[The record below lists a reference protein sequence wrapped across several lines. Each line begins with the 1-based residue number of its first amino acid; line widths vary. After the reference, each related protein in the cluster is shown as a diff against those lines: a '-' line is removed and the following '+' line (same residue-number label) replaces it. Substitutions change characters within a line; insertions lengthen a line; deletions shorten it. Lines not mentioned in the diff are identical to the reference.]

1 MHCYSQFRPLWHYS
15 AGDTCLYTWWLALF
29 KTPHLTPAP
38 RSKCSRC
45 STVTGWFRESHSALG
60 SISLATAA
68 DNYIYF
74 KNLSKVWKYRTFDFL
89 AEQNLLERQKRRL
102 EQQRKQRGGEKSHH
116 DVAKSHPQLQPNI
129 FIVQNEWFLGAL
141 EVLQWG
147 EENTFAIIFHGP

>member
-15 AGDTCLYTWWLALF
+15 AGDTCLYSWWLALF

-68 DNYIYF
+68 DNYILL
-74 KNLSKVWKYRTFDFL
+74 KNLGECEKTAPLIFLPSRTF
-89 AEQNLLERQKRRL
+89 
-102 EQQRKQRGGEKSHH
+102 SS
-116 DVAKSHPQLQPNI
+116 AKKGASNSNESSAAAKKAIMMSPKVIHSCNQI
-129 FIVQNEWFLGAL
+129 FIIVQNE
-141 EVLQWG
+141 
-147 EENTFAIIFHGP
+147 